1 MNIDKGNQARGGES
15 MAILGAVR
23 HSGLEG
29 RECRIKTLDGSGSL
43 VSVEAGDEGR
53 VWLIVGTVSGFEGL
67 STLYYARISCTL
79 ALD

>member
-1 MNIDKGNQARGGES
+1 
-15 MAILGAVR
+15 MAVLGAVR

-29 RECRIKTLDGSGSL
+29 RECRIKPLDSSGSL